1 MDMLLCNRTI
11 HPAVDDSGGM
21 LIIAPAELSFPIS
34 LEADMETK
42 FGKVFVRREITEK
55 GEMMTVRSDYPA
67 FFRYRD
73 TQLALV
79 PHEESILQFY
89 NFKV

>member
-1 MDMLLCNRTI
+1 
-11 HPAVDDSGGM
+11 
-21 LIIAPAELSFPIS
+21 
-34 LEADMETK
+34 METK

-89 NFKV
+89 NFKA